1 MHDQP
6 IDREATRSL
15 ARLRPRLAATFAE
28 ERAADPAAWDAF
40 TARLETH
47 FPALFGPMLRLYGGR
62 YDFFYYLER
71 SLELAA
77 RSWLDRPAALRA
89 LDEGREADLAWF
101 QSERMMGAVC
111 YVDLFARNL
120 AGLRERIS
128 YLRELGITYLHL
140 MPLFLAPEGNS
151 DGGYAISDYRR
162 VDPRLG
168 TMEDLA
174 DLAAELRANGISLV
188 LDFVFDHTSDE
199 HPWARQAIAN
209 PDDEDANAYLMFP
222 DRSLPD
228 AYERTLRDIFPEQR
242 PGSFTWRPDAAR
254 WVWTNFNSFQ

>member
-6 IDREATRSL
+6 IDREATCSL

-28 ERAADPAAWDAF
+28 ERAANPDAWDTF
-40 TARLETH
+40 TARLETY

-254 WVWTNFNSFQ
+254 WVWTTFNSFQ